1 MAEAETKPETEVTEP
16 EAEAP
21 TKEEPEATDSADKT
35 ETTNDDD
42 AKDETSDVAPPMVG
56 AAEDVA
62 ATENFQFNADISQLM
77 SLIINAVYSNKE
89 IFLRELISNSS
100 DALDKIR
107 YESLNDKEALGS
119 EANLKIEII
128 PNAANNSLTIR
139 DTGIGMTKEDLVN
152 NLGTIARSGT
162 KQFMEAIAA
171 GADISMIGQFGVGF
185 YSAYLVSDKVIVRT
199 KHNDDEQY
207 VWESSAGGTFTVR
220 PDTHSPHQ
228 LARGTEITLILK
240 EDCQSFLEEKKVKE
254 IVKKHSQFVAFPITL
269 FTVKEEEK
277 EIDDDDSDDDDD
289 EDEDPDKEEAS
300 VEVSDKK
307 KEKKEKKTE
316 TVKKEEWELLNKQ
329 KPIWTRNPNEVSKEE
344 YSAFYKSISNDWED
358 YLAIKHF
365 AVEGQL
371 EFSGLLFVPKRAP
384 FDMFEGGNKK
394 KNNIKLFVRRVF
406 IMDDCK
412 ELCPEWLSF
421 VKGVVDS
428 EDLPLNISR
437 ESLQQNK
444 ILKLIQKNVVKKA
457 LEMFAEL
464 AENKEDYKT
473 FYEQFHKNIKLG
485 IHEDSKN
492 RKKISELLRY
502 SSTKTGD
509 KDMVSLKEYV
519 ERMKEDQKAIY
530 YITGESKAAVE
541 ASPFLEALKKR
552 DLEVLY
558 LVDPIDEYAV
568 QQLREYDGK
577 KLMCVTKEG
586 LDLGLTED
594 EKKKQE
600 DDKAAFEGLCKK
612 MKEILG
618 DKVEKVIVSDRMVES
633 PCSLVTGEYGWSAN
647 MERIMKAQALRDN
660 SMQSYMMSKKTMEIN
675 PSHPIVSTLKERFTT
690 DPSDKTIKDLVW
702 LLFETSL
709 LTSGF
714 SLQEPVK
721 FAGRIHKLI
730 KLGLA
735 IFEDD
740 EDDDDDDEDLPEA
753 DEEDDDDDDDE
764 MPTLEE
770 EDISAMEEVD

>member
-1 MAEAETKPETEVTEP
+1 MGDADDTKKDNDDASKPKEDAAAPTDETETP
-16 EAEAP
+16 SDDKKEAQP
-21 TKEEPEATDSADKT
+21 LPPS
-35 ETTNDDD
+35 
-42 AKDETSDVAPPMVG
+42 VAPDLTANEQD
-56 AAEDVA
+56 AAK
-62 ATENFQFNADISQLM
+62 TENFQFNADIAQLM

-119 EANLKIEII
+119 EPNLKIEII
-128 PNAANNSLTIR
+128 PDAASRTLTIR

-185 YSAYLVSDKVIVRT
+185 YSAYLVSDKVVVRT

-207 VWESSAGGTFTVR
+207 VWESEAGGTFSVR
-220 PDTHSPHQ
+220 PDTHSHHQ
-228 LARGTEITLILK
+228 LARGTEITLLLK
-240 EDCQSFLEEKKVKE
+240 EDCTSYLEEKKVKE

-269 FTVKEEEK
+269 FTIKEEEK
-277 EIDDDDSDDDDD
+277 EIDESDSDDDDD
-289 EDEDPDKEEAS
+289 DDDDADKDKDKDSEEAS
-300 VEVSDKK
+300 VEVAKTDDKK

-329 KPIWTRNPNEVSKEE
+329 KPIWTRNPNEVTKEE
-344 YSAFYKSISNDWED
+344 YGAFYKSISNDWED

-365 AVEGQL
+365 SVEGQL

-384 FDMFEGGNKK
+384 FDMFEPSKK

-412 ELCPEWLSF
+412 ELIPEWLSF
-421 VKGVVDS
+421 IRGVVDS

-444 ILKLIQKNVVKKA
+444 ILKLTQKNLVKKS

-502 SSTKTGD
+502 SSTKTSD
-509 KDMVSLKEYV
+509 KEMVSLKEYV
-519 ERMKEDQKAIY
+519 ERMKDGQKAIY
-530 YITGESKAAVE
+530 YITGESKAGVE
-541 ASPFLEALKKR
+541 ASPFLEQLKKR
-552 DLEVLY
+552 DLEVLF

-594 EKKKQE
+594 EKKKR
-600 DDKAAFEGLCKK
+600 KSTMTIPMMTTMK
-612 MKEILG
+612 M
-618 DKVEKVIVSDRMVES
+618 
-633 PCSLVTGEYGWSAN
+633 
-647 MERIMKAQALRDN
+647 RI
-660 SMQSYMMSKKTMEIN
+660 
-675 PSHPIVSTLKERFTT
+675 
-690 DPSDKTIKDLVW
+690 
-702 LLFETSL
+702 
-709 LTSGF
+709 
-714 SLQEPVK
+714 
-721 FAGRIHKLI
+721 
-730 KLGLA
+730 
-735 IFEDD
+735 
-740 EDDDDDDEDLPEA
+740 
-753 DEEDDDDDDDE
+753 
-764 MPTLEE
+764 
-770 EDISAMEEVD
+770 

>member
-1 MAEAETKPETEVTEP
+1 M
-16 EAEAP
+16 
-21 TKEEPEATDSADKT
+21 
-35 ETTNDDD
+35 
-42 AKDETSDVAPPMVG
+42 G
-56 AAEDVA
+56 
-62 ATENFQFNADISQLM
+62 
-77 SLIINAVYSNKE
+77 
-89 IFLRELISNSS
+89 
-100 DALDKIR
+100 R
-107 YESLNDKEALGS
+107 YESLNDKEALGT
-119 EANLKIEII
+119 EPDLKIEII
-128 PNAANNSLTIR
+128 PDAASRTLTIR

-185 YSAYLVSDKVIVRT
+185 YSAYLVSDKVVVRS

-207 VWESSAGGTFTVR
+207 VWESSAGGTFSVR

-228 LARGTEITLILK
+228 LARGTEITLLLK
-240 EDCQSFLEEKKVKE
+240 EDCASYLEGKKVKE
-254 IVKKHSQFVAFPITL
+254 IVKKHSQFVSFPISL
-269 FTVKEEEK
+269 FTIKEEEK
-277 EIDDDDSDDDDD
+277 EIEDSDSDDDDD
-289 EDEDPDKEEAS
+289 DDEDADKPKDGDDAEAS
-300 VEVSDKK
+300 VEVSKKEK

-329 KPIWTRNPNEVSKEE
+329 KPIWTRNPNEITKEE
-344 YSAFYKSISNDWED
+344 YGAFYKSISNDWED

-365 AVEGQL
+365 SVEGQL

-384 FDMFEGGNKK
+384 FDMFEPSKK

-412 ELCPEWLSF
+412 ELIPEWLSF
-421 VKGVVDS
+421 IRGVVDS

-444 ILKLIQKNVVKKA
+444 ILKLILKNLVKKS

-464 AENKEDYKT
+464 AENKEDYKP

-502 SSTKTGD
+502 SSTKTAD
-509 KDMVSLKEYV
+509 KEMVSLKEYV
-519 ERMKEDQKAIY
+519 DRMKDDQKAIY

-541 ASPFLEALKKR
+541 TSPFLEALRKR
-552 DLEVLY
+552 DLEVLF

-577 KLMCVTKEG
+577 KLQCVTKEG

-600 DDKAAFEGLCKK
+600 DEKAAFEGLCKK

-618 DKVEKVIVSDRMVES
+618 DKVEKVICSDRMVES
-633 PCSLVTGEYGWSAN
+633 PCALVTGEYGWSAN
-647 MERIMKAQALRDN
+647 MERIMKAQALRDA
-660 SMQSYMMSKKTMEIN
+660 SMSNYMVSKKTMEIN
-675 PSHPIVSTLKERFTT
+675 PEHSIIVELKKKADQDR
-690 DPSDKTIKDLVW
+690 SDKTVRDLIW
-702 LLFETSL
+702 LLFDTAL
-709 LTSGF
+709 LASGF
-714 SLQEPVK
+714 SLDEPSS
-721 FAGRIHKLI
+721 FATRIHRMV
-730 KLGLA
+730 KLGLS
-735 IFEDD
+735 I
-740 EDDDDDDEDLPEA
+740 DDDKI
-753 DEEDDDDDDDE
+753 
-764 MPTLEE
+764 EE
-770 EDISAMEEVD
+770 ELPSLEKDEATAPTEGSNKM

>member
-1 MAEAETKPETEVTEP
+1 M
-16 EAEAP
+16 
-21 TKEEPEATDSADKT
+21 
-35 ETTNDDD
+35 
-42 AKDETSDVAPPMVG
+42 G
-56 AAEDVA
+56 
-62 ATENFQFNADISQLM
+62 
-77 SLIINAVYSNKE
+77 
-89 IFLRELISNSS
+89 
-100 DALDKIR
+100 
-107 YESLNDKEALGS
+107 
-119 EANLKIEII
+119 
-128 PNAANNSLTIR
+128 
-139 DTGIGMTKEDLVN
+139 
-152 NLGTIARSGT
+152 
-162 KQFMEAIAA
+162 
-171 GADISMIGQFGVGF
+171 
-185 YSAYLVSDKVIVRT
+185 IVRT

-240 EDCQSFLEEKKVKE
+240 EDCQSFIEEKKVKE

-277 EIDDDDSDDDDD
+277 EIDDDDDSDDDDD
-289 EDEDPDKEEAS
+289 EDEDPDEAS
-300 VEVSDKK
+300 VEVEVSDKK

-384 FDMFEGGNKK
+384 FDMFEGGGKK

-473 FYEQFHKNIKLG
+473 CYEQFHKNIKLG

-541 ASPFLEALKKR
+541 ASPFLEQLKKR

-568 QQLREYDGK
+568 QTMKEYDGK

-600 DDKAAFEGLCKK
+600 DQKASFDGLCKK

-675 PSHPIVSTLKERFTT
+675 PSHAIVATLKERFTS

-740 EDDDDDDEDLPEA
+740 DEDEDMP
-753 DEEDDDDDDDE
+753 EEDKEDDDDDDE

-770 EDISAMEEVD
+770 EDISAMEE

>member
-1 MAEAETKPETEVTEP
+1 M
-16 EAEAP
+16 
-21 TKEEPEATDSADKT
+21 
-35 ETTNDDD
+35 
-42 AKDETSDVAPPMVG
+42 G
-56 AAEDVA
+56 
-62 ATENFQFNADISQLM
+62 
-77 SLIINAVYSNKE
+77 
-89 IFLRELISNSS
+89 
-100 DALDKIR
+100 R
-107 YESLNDKEALGS
+107 YESLNDKEALGT
-119 EANLKIEII
+119 EPDLKIEII
-128 PNAANNSLTIR
+128 PDAASRTLTIR

-185 YSAYLVSDKVIVRT
+185 YSAYLVSDKVIVRS
-199 KHNDDEQY
+199 KHNDDQQY
-207 VWESSAGGTFTVR
+207 VWESSAGGTFSVR
-220 PDTHSPHQ
+220 PDEHSPHQ
-228 LARGTEITLILK
+228 LARGTEITLLLK
-240 EDCQSFLEEKKVKE
+240 EDCASYLEGKKVKE
-254 IVKKHSQFVAFPITL
+254 IVKKHSQFVSFPISL
-269 FTVKEEEK
+269 FTIKEEE
-277 EIDDDDSDDDDD
+277 IDESDSDDDDD
-289 EDEDPDKEEAS
+289 DDDDADKDKDKDSEEAS
-300 VEVSDKK
+300 VEVAKAVDKK

-329 KPIWTRNPNEVSKEE
+329 KPIWTRNPNEVTKEE
-344 YSAFYKSISNDWED
+344 YGAFYKSISNDWED

-365 AVEGQL
+365 SVEGQL

-384 FDMFEGGNKK
+384 FDMFEPSKK

-412 ELCPEWLSF
+412 ELIPEWLSF
-421 VKGVVDS
+421 IRGVVDS

-444 ILKLIQKNVVKKA
+444 ILKLIQKNLVKKS

-464 AENKEDYKT
+464 AENKDEYQT

-502 SSTKTGD
+502 SSTKTTD
-509 KDMVSLKEYV
+509 KEMVSLKQYV
-519 ERMKEDQKAIY
+519 ERMRDDQKAIY
-530 YITGESKAAVE
+530 YITGEPKAAVE
-541 ASPFLEALKKR
+541 TSPFLEALRKR
-552 DLEVLY
+552 DLEVLF

-577 KLMCVTKEG
+577 KLQCVTKEG

-600 DDKAAFEGLCKK
+600 DEKAAFEGLCKK

-618 DKVEKVIVSDRMVES
+618 DKVEKVITSDRMVES

-647 MERIMKAQALRDN
+647 MERIMKAQALRDT
-660 SMQSYMMSKKTMEIN
+660 SMTGYMVSKKTMEIN
-675 PSHPIVSTLKERFTT
+675 PKHAIISTLKQRFTT

-714 SLQEPVK
+714 SLDEPVK

-740 EDDDDDDEDLPEA
+740 DDDDDDDDDEDLPEA
-753 DEEDDDDDDDE
+753 DNDDDDDDDDDE

>member
-1 MAEAETKPETEVTEP
+1 M
-16 EAEAP
+16 
-21 TKEEPEATDSADKT
+21 
-35 ETTNDDD
+35 
-42 AKDETSDVAPPMVG
+42 MR
-56 AAEDVA
+56 
-62 ATENFQFNADISQLM
+62 I
-77 SLIINAVYSNKE
+77 
-89 IFLRELISNSS
+89 
-100 DALDKIR
+100 KI
-107 YESLNDKEALGS
+107 KIKI
-119 EANLKIEII
+119 LK
-128 PNAANNSLTIR
+128 
-139 DTGIGMTKEDLVN
+139 K
-152 NLGTIARSGT
+152 
-162 KQFMEAIAA
+162 
-171 GADISMIGQFGVGF
+171 
-185 YSAYLVSDKVIVRT
+185 
-199 KHNDDEQY
+199 
-207 VWESSAGGTFTVR
+207 
-220 PDTHSPHQ
+220 HQ
-228 LARGTEITLILK
+228 LKLQRLMIR
-240 EDCQSFLEEKKVKE
+240 
-254 IVKKHSQFVAFPITL
+254 
-269 FTVKEEEK
+269 
-277 EIDDDDSDDDDD
+277 
-289 EDEDPDKEEAS
+289 
-300 VEVSDKK
+300 KK
-307 KEKKEKKTE
+307 KKKEKKTE

-329 KPIWTRNPNEVSKEE
+329 KPIWTRNPNEVTKEE
-344 YSAFYKSISNDWED
+344 YGAFYKSISNDWED

-365 AVEGQL
+365 SVEGQL

-384 FDMFEGGNKK
+384 FDMFEPSKK

-412 ELCPEWLSF
+412 ELIPEWLSF
-421 VKGVVDS
+421 IRGVVDS

-444 ILKLIQKNVVKKA
+444 ILKLIQKNLVKKA

-530 YITGESKAAVE
+530 YITGESKSQVE
-541 ASPFLEALKKR
+541 ASPFLEKLKKR

-594 EKKKQE
+594 EKKAQE
-600 DDKAAFEGLCKK
+600 EEKAAFEGLCKK

-675 PSHPIVSTLKERFTT
+675 PGHPIVSTLKERFTT

-702 LLFETSL
+702 LLFEPSL

-735 IFEDD
+735 IFDD
-740 EDDDDDDEDLPEA
+740 EDDDEDDEDMPEE
-753 DEEDDDDDDDE
+753 DKEDDDDDDDDEE

>member
-1 MAEAETKPETEVTEP
+1 
-16 EAEAP
+16 
-21 TKEEPEATDSADKT
+21 
-35 ETTNDDD
+35 
-42 AKDETSDVAPPMVG
+42 
-56 AAEDVA
+56 
-62 ATENFQFNADISQLM
+62 
-77 SLIINAVYSNKE
+77 
-89 IFLRELISNSS
+89 
-100 DALDKIR
+100 
-107 YESLNDKEALGS
+107 
-119 EANLKIEII
+119 
-128 PNAANNSLTIR
+128 
-139 DTGIGMTKEDLVN
+139 
-152 NLGTIARSGT
+152 
-162 KQFMEAIAA
+162 
-171 GADISMIGQFGVGF
+171 
-185 YSAYLVSDKVIVRT
+185 
-199 KHNDDEQY
+199 
-207 VWESSAGGTFTVR
+207 
-220 PDTHSPHQ
+220 
-228 LARGTEITLILK
+228 
-240 EDCQSFLEEKKVKE
+240 
-254 IVKKHSQFVAFPITL
+254 
-269 FTVKEEEK
+269 
-277 EIDDDDSDDDDD
+277 
-289 EDEDPDKEEAS
+289 
-300 VEVSDKK
+300 
-307 KEKKEKKTE
+307 
-316 TVKKEEWELLNKQ
+316 LNKQ
-329 KPIWTRNPNEVSKEE
+329 KPIWTRNPNEVTKEE

-365 AVEGQL
+365 SVEGQL

-384 FDMFEGGNKK
+384 MDMFEPSKK

-412 ELCPEWLSF
+412 ELIPEWLSF
-421 VKGVVDS
+421 IRGVVDS

-444 ILKLIQKNVVKKA
+444 ILKLIQKNLVKKS

-464 AENKEDYKT
+464 AENKDEYQT

-502 SSTKTGD
+502 SSTKTVD
-509 KDMVSLKEYV
+509 KEMVSLKQYV
-519 ERMKEDQKAIY
+519 ERMKDDQKAIY
-530 YITGESKAAVE
+530 YITGESKAGVE

-552 DLEVLY
+552 DLEVLF

-600 DDKAAFEGLCKK
+600 DEKAAFEGLCKK

-618 DKVEKVIVSDRMVES
+618 DKVEKVITSDRMVES

-660 SMQSYMMSKKTMEIN
+660 SMTGYMVSKKTMEIN
-675 PSHPIVSTLKERFTT
+675 PRHAIVSTLKTRFTT

-714 SLQEPVK
+714 SLDEPVK

-740 EDDDDDDEDLPEA
+740 DDDDDDDELPEE
-753 DEEDDDDDDDE
+753 DKDDDDDDDDDE
-764 MPTLEE
+764 MPNLEN

>member
-1 MAEAETKPETEVTEP
+1 M
-16 EAEAP
+16 
-21 TKEEPEATDSADKT
+21 
-35 ETTNDDD
+35 
-42 AKDETSDVAPPMVG
+42 G
-56 AAEDVA
+56 
-62 ATENFQFNADISQLM
+62 NADISQLM

-107 YESLNDKEALGS
+107 YESLNDKDALGA
-119 EANLKIEII
+119 ETNLKIEII
-128 PNAANNSLTIR
+128 PNPETHSLTIR

-207 VWESSAGGTFTVR
+207 VWESSASGTFTVR

-228 LARGTEITLILK
+228 LSRGTEITLMLK
-240 EDCQSFLEEKKVKE
+240 EDCANFGEDKKIKE
-254 IVKKHSQFVAFPITL
+254 IVKKHSQFVSFPITL
-269 FTVKEEEK
+269 FT
-277 EIDDDDSDDDDD
+277 IDDDSDDDDD
-289 EDEDPDKEEAS
+289 DDDDDEDADKEKGDDEAT
-300 VEVSDKK
+300 VEVSKEKKDKK
-307 KEKKEKKTE
+307 EKEKKTE

-329 KPIWTRNPNEVSKEE
+329 KPIWTRNPNEVTKEE

-365 AVEGQL
+365 SVEGQL

-384 FDMFEGGNKK
+384 MDMFEPTKK

-412 ELCPEWLSF
+412 ELIPEWLSF
-421 VKGVVDS
+421 VRGVVDS

-444 ILKLIQKNVVKKA
+444 ILKLIRKNLVKKS

-464 AENKEDYKT
+464 AENKEDYQT

-502 SSTKTGD
+502 SSTKTVD
-509 KDMVSLKEYV
+509 KEMVSLKQYM
-519 ERMKEDQKAIY
+519 ERMKDDQKAIY
-530 YITGESKAAVE
+530 YITGESKAGVE

-552 DLEVLY
+552 DLEVLF

-600 DDKAAFEGLCKK
+600 DEKAAFEGLCKK

-618 DKVEKVIVSDRMVES
+618 DKVEKVICSDRMVES

-660 SMQSYMMSKKTMEIN
+660 SMTGYMQSKKTMEIN
-675 PSHPIVSTLKERFTT
+675 PKHAIISTLKQRFTT
-690 DPSDKTIKDLVW
+690 DPSDKTIKD
-702 LLFETSL
+702 
-709 LTSGF
+709 
-714 SLQEPVK
+714 
-721 FAGRIHKLI
+721 
-730 KLGLA
+730 
-735 IFEDD
+735 
-740 EDDDDDDEDLPEA
+740 
-753 DEEDDDDDDDE
+753 
-764 MPTLEE
+764 
-770 EDISAMEEVD
+770 

>member
-1 MAEAETKPETEVTEP
+1 M
-16 EAEAP
+16 
-21 TKEEPEATDSADKT
+21 
-35 ETTNDDD
+35 
-42 AKDETSDVAPPMVG
+42 G
-56 AAEDVA
+56 
-62 ATENFQFNADISQLM
+62 
-77 SLIINAVYSNKE
+77 
-89 IFLRELISNSS
+89 
-100 DALDKIR
+100 
-107 YESLNDKEALGS
+107 
-119 EANLKIEII
+119 
-128 PNAANNSLTIR
+128 
-139 DTGIGMTKEDLVN
+139 
-152 NLGTIARSGT
+152 
-162 KQFMEAIAA
+162 
-171 GADISMIGQFGVGF
+171 
-185 YSAYLVSDKVIVRT
+185 
-199 KHNDDEQY
+199 
-207 VWESSAGGTFTVR
+207 
-220 PDTHSPHQ
+220 
-228 LARGTEITLILK
+228 LILK
-240 EDCQSFLEEKKVKE
+240 EDCQSFIEEKKVKE

-277 EIDDDDSDDDDD
+277 EIDDDDDSDDDGD
-289 EDEDPDKEEAS
+289 EDEDPDKAEAS

-384 FDMFEGGNKK
+384 FDMFEGGGKK

-412 ELCPEWLSF
+412 ELCPEWLLF

-530 YITGESKAAVE
+530 YITGESKSQVE
-541 ASPFLEALKKR
+541 ASPFLEKLKKR

-594 EKKKQE
+594 EKKAQE
-600 DDKAAFEGLCKK
+600 EEKAAFEGLCKK

-647 MERIMKAQALRDN
+647 VERIMKAQALRDN
-660 SMQSYMMSKKTMEIN
+660 SMQGYMQSKKTMEIN
-675 PSHPIVSTLKERFTT
+675 PQHAIVSTLKERFTT
-690 DPSDKTIKDLVW
+690 DPSDETIKDLVW

-714 SLQEPVK
+714 TLTEPVK

-740 EDDDDDDEDLPEA
+740 EDDDDDDEDMPEE
-753 DEEDDDDDDDE
+753 DKDDDDDDDE

>member
-1 MAEAETKPETEVTEP
+1 MTDTAPAAAPE
-16 EAEAP
+16 
-21 TKEEPEATDSADKT
+21 EATAPG
-35 ETTNDDD
+35 ETY
-42 AKDETSDVAPPMVG
+42 E
-56 AAEDVA
+56 
-62 ATENFQFNADISQLM
+62 FNADIAQLM

-89 IFLRELISNSS
+89 IFLRELISNAS
-100 DALDKIR
+100 DAIDKIR
-107 YESLNDKEALGS
+107 YESLTDAEALGS
-119 EANLKIEII
+119 EPNLKIEII
-128 PNAANNSLTIR
+128 PDAASKTLTIR

-185 YSAYLVSDKVIVRT
+185 YSAYLVSDKVVVRT

-228 LARGTEITLILK
+228 LARGTEITLLLK
-240 EDCQSFLEEKKVKE
+240 DDCVSFLEDKKVKE

-277 EIDDDDSDDDDD
+277 EIDDSDSDDDDD
-289 EDEDPDKEEAS
+289 EDEDPDKPKDEAS

-384 FDMFEGGNKK
+384 FDMFEGKK
-394 KNNIKLFVRRVF
+394 KRNNIKLFVRRVF

-421 VKGVVDS
+421 IRGVVDP

-464 AENKEDYKT
+464 AENKDDYKT

-530 YITGESKAAVE
+530 YITGESKSQVE
-541 ASPFLEALKKR
+541 ASPFLEKLKKR

-647 MERIMKAQALRDN
+647 MERIMKAQA
-660 SMQSYMMSKKTMEIN
+660 
-675 PSHPIVSTLKERFTT
+675 P
-690 DPSDKTIKDLVW
+690 
-702 LLFETSL
+702 
-709 LTSGF
+709 
-714 SLQEPVK
+714 
-721 FAGRIHKLI
+721 
-730 KLGLA
+730 
-735 IFEDD
+735 
-740 EDDDDDDEDLPEA
+740 
-753 DEEDDDDDDDE
+753 
-764 MPTLEE
+764 
-770 EDISAMEEVD
+770 

>member
-1 MAEAETKPETEVTEP
+1 M
-16 EAEAP
+16 
-21 TKEEPEATDSADKT
+21 
-35 ETTNDDD
+35 
-42 AKDETSDVAPPMVG
+42 G
-56 AAEDVA
+56 
-62 ATENFQFNADISQLM
+62 
-77 SLIINAVYSNKE
+77 
-89 IFLRELISNSS
+89 
-100 DALDKIR
+100 DKIR
-107 YESLNDKEALGS
+107 YESLTDKDCLGEAQ
-119 EANLKIEII
+119 ELKIEIY
-128 PNAANNSLTIR
+128 PDTENNTLTIR
-139 DTGIGMTKEDLVN
+139 DFGVGMTKEDLVN

-228 LARGTEITLILK
+228 LARGTEITLLLK
-240 EDCQSFLEEKKVKE
+240 DDCVAFLEDKKVKE

-269 FTVKEEEK
+269 FTIKEEEK
-277 EIDDDDSDDDDD
+277 EIDDSDDSDDDD
-289 EDEDPDKEEAS
+289 EDEDPDKPKDEAT
-300 VEVSDKK
+300 VDVSEKKDKDKK
-307 KEKKEKKTE
+307 DKKTE

-384 FDMFEGGNKK
+384 FDMFEPSKK

-412 ELCPEWLSF
+412 ELIPEWLSF
-421 VKGVVDS
+421 IRGVVDS

-444 ILKLIQKNVVKKA
+444 ILKLIQKNLVKKS

-464 AENKEDYKT
+464 AENKEDYQV

-502 SSTKTGD
+502 SSTKTTD
-509 KDMVSLKEYV
+509 KEMVSLKQYV
-519 ERMKEDQKAIY
+519 ERMKDDQKAIY
-530 YITGESKAAVE
+530 YITGESKAGVE

-552 DLEVLY
+552 DLEVLF

-586 LDLGLTED
+586 LDIGLTED
-594 EKKKQE
+594 EKKAQE
-600 DDKAAFEGLCKK
+600 EEKAAFEGLCKK

-660 SMQSYMMSKKTMEIN
+660 SMTGYMQSKKTMEIN
-675 PSHPIVSTLKERFTT
+675 PKHAIISTLKQRFTT

-714 SLQEPVK
+714 SLDEPVK

-740 EDDDDDDEDLPEA
+740 DDDDEMPEE
-753 DEEDDDDDDDE
+753 DKDDDDDDDDDE
-764 MPTLEE
+764 MLTLEE
-770 EDISAMEEVD
+770 EDISAME

>member
-1 MAEAETKPETEVTEP
+1 MEGNP
-16 EAEAP
+16 
-21 TKEEPEATDSADKT
+21 
-35 ETTNDDD
+35 
-42 AKDETSDVAPPMVG
+42 
-56 AAEDVA
+56 EDVA

-107 YESLNDKEALGS
+107 YESLNDKEALGTES
-119 EANLKIEII
+119 ELKIEII
-128 PNAANNSLTIR
+128 PDSVNKTITIR

-269 FTVKEEEK
+269 FTIKEEEK
-277 EIDDDDSDDDDD
+277 EIDEDDSDDDDD
-289 EDEDPDKEEAS
+289 EDADPDKDEAS

-384 FDMFEGGNKK
+384 FDMFEGGTKK

-406 IMDDCK
+406 IMDNCK

-421 VKGVVDS
+421 IRGVVDS

-485 IHEDSKN
+485 IHEDGKN

-502 SSTKTGD
+502 SSTKTTD
-509 KDMVSLKEYV
+509 KEMISLREYV
-519 ERMKEDQKAIY
+519 DRMKDDQKAIY
-530 YITGESKAAVE
+530 YITGESKAGVE

-552 DLEVLY
+552 DLEVLF

-577 KLMCVTKEG
+577 KLQCVTKEG

-600 DDKAAFEGLCKK
+600 DEKAAFEGLCKK

-618 DKVEKVIVSDRMVES
+618 DKVEKVICSDRMVES

-660 SMQSYMMSKKTMEIN
+660 SMTGYMQSKKTMEIN
-675 PSHPIVSTLKERFTT
+675 PKHAIISTLKQRFTT

-714 SLQEPVK
+714 SLNEPVK

-740 EDDDDDDEDLPEA
+740 DEDEDDDDEMPEEDKDD
-753 DEEDDDDDDDE
+753 DDDDDDDE

>member
-1 MAEAETKPETEVTEP
+1 M
-16 EAEAP
+16 
-21 TKEEPEATDSADKT
+21 
-35 ETTNDDD
+35 
-42 AKDETSDVAPPMVG
+42 G
-56 AAEDVA
+56 
-62 ATENFQFNADISQLM
+62 
-77 SLIINAVYSNKE
+77 
-89 IFLRELISNSS
+89 
-100 DALDKIR
+100 DKIR
-107 YESLNDKEALGS
+107 YESLNDKEALGT
-119 EANLKIEII
+119 EPDLKIEII
-128 PNAANNSLTIR
+128 PDPTNKTITIR

-171 GADISMIGQFGVGF
+171 GADLSMIGQFGVGF
-185 YSAYLVSDKVIVRT
+185 YSAYLVSDKVVVRT

-207 VWESSAGGTFTVR
+207 VWESEAGGTFTVR

-228 LARGTEITLILK
+228 LSRGTEITLMLK
-240 EDCQSFLEEKKVKE
+240 EDCANFGEEKKIKE
-254 IVKKHSQFVAFPITL
+254 IVKKHSQFVSFPITL
-269 FTVKEEEK
+269 FTIKEEEK
-277 EIDDDDSDDDDD
+277 EIDDD
-289 EDEDPDKEEAS
+289 PDKKTDEAT
-300 VEVSDKK
+300 VEVSKEKKDKK
-307 KEKKEKKTE
+307 EKEKKTE
-316 TVKKEEWELLNKQ
+316 TVQKEEWELLNKQ
-329 KPIWTRNPNEVSKEE
+329 KPIWTRNPNDVTKEE
-344 YSAFYKSISNDWED
+344 YGAFYKSISNDWED

-365 AVEGQL
+365 SVEGQL

-384 FDMFEGGNKK
+384 FDMFEPSKK

-412 ELCPEWLSF
+412 ELIPEWLSF
-421 VKGVVDS
+421 IRGVVDS

-600 DDKAAFEGLCKK
+600 DEKAAFEGLCKK

-618 DKVEKVIVSDRMVES
+618 DKVEKVICSDRMVES

-660 SMQSYMMSKKTMEIN
+660 SMTGYMQSKKTME
-675 PSHPIVSTLKERFTT
+675 SHKSKV
-690 DPSDKTIKDLVW
+690 
-702 LLFETSL
+702 
-709 LTSGF
+709 
-714 SLQEPVK
+714 VK
-721 FAGRIHKLI
+721 GQ
-730 KLGLA
+730 
-735 IFEDD
+735 
-740 EDDDDDDEDLPEA
+740 
-753 DEEDDDDDDDE
+753 
-764 MPTLEE
+764 M
-770 EDISAMEEVD
+770 SAKH

>member
-1 MAEAETKPETEVTEP
+1 M
-16 EAEAP
+16 
-21 TKEEPEATDSADKT
+21 
-35 ETTNDDD
+35 
-42 AKDETSDVAPPMVG
+42 G
-56 AAEDVA
+56 
-62 ATENFQFNADISQLM
+62 
-77 SLIINAVYSNKE
+77 
-89 IFLRELISNSS
+89 
-100 DALDKIR
+100 
-107 YESLNDKEALGS
+107 
-119 EANLKIEII
+119 
-128 PNAANNSLTIR
+128 
-139 DTGIGMTKEDLVN
+139 EDLVN

-199 KHNDDEQY
+199 NHNDDEQY

-228 LARGTEITLILK
+228 LARGTEITLCLK
-240 EDCQSFLEEKKVKE
+240 EDCSPFGEEKKIKE
-254 IVKKHSQFVAFPITL
+254 IVKKHSQFVSFPITL
-269 FTVKEEEK
+269 FTIKEEEK
-277 EIDDDDSDDDDD
+277 EIDDDSDDDDDDD
-289 EDEDPDKEEAS
+289 EDEDPDNKSDEAT
-300 VEVSDKK
+300 VEVS
-307 KEKKEKKTE
+307 KEKKDKKTE

-329 KPIWTRNPNEVSKEE
+329 KPIWTRNPNEVTKEE
-344 YSAFYKSISNDWED
+344 YGAFYKSISNDWED

-365 AVEGQL
+365 SVEGQL

-384 FDMFEGGNKK
+384 FDMFEPSKK

-412 ELCPEWLSF
+412 ELIPEWLSF
-421 VKGVVDS
+421 IRGVVDS

-437 ESLQQNK
+437 EPLQQNK
-444 ILKLIQKNVVKKA
+444 ILKLIQKNLVKKS

-464 AENKEDYKT
+464 AENKEEYKT
-473 FYEQFHKNIKLG
+473 FYENFHKNIKLG

-502 SSTKTGD
+502 SSTKTSD
-509 KDMVSLKEYV
+509 KEMISLREYV
-519 ERMKEDQKAIY
+519 DRMKDDQKGIY
-530 YITGESKAAVE
+530 YITGESKAGVE

-552 DLEVLY
+552 DLEVLF

-577 KLMCVTKEG
+577 KLQCVTKEG

-594 EKKKQE
+594 KKKKQE
-600 DDKAAFEGLCKK
+600 DEKAAFEGLCKK

-618 DKVEKVIVSDRMVES
+618 DKVEKVICSDRMVES

-660 SMQSYMMSKKTMEIN
+660 SMTGYMQSKKTMEIN
-675 PSHPIVSTLKERFTT
+675 PRHPIISTLKQRFTT

-714 SLQEPVK
+714 SLDEPVK

-735 IFEDD
+735 IFEEDD
-740 EDDDDDDEDLPEA
+740 EDDDDDDEMP
-753 DEEDDDDDDDE
+753 EEDKDDDDE